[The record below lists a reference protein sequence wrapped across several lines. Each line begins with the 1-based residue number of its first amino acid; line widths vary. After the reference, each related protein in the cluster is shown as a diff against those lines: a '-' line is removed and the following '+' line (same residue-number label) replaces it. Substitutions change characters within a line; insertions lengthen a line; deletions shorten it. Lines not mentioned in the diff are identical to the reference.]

1 MRCVDA
7 RGYRAHTA
15 VLKPLDWRV
24 IEWACRRSMICAG
37 FVCFRAHRGG
47 CGPEPTAGTTS
58 LRDVRVLVCALLY
71 SAYVRI
77 NPRCLV
83 ISYGPH

>member
-1 MRCVDA
+1 MRCVNA

-15 VLKPLDWRV
+15 VLKPLDWRA
-24 IEWACRRSMICAG
+24 IEWACRRPMICAG

-47 CGPEPTAGTTS
+47 GGTEPTAATS
-58 LRDVRVLVCALLY
+58 LRDVRVIVCALLY
-71 SAYVRI
+71 AAYVRA
-77 NPRCLV
+77 NPRCSV